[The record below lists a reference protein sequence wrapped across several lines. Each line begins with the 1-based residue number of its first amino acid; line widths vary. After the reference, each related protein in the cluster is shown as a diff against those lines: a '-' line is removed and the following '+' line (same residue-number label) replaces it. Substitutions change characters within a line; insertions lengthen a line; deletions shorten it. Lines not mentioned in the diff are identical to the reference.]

1 MTHRTLSGTMHFN
14 FTTTKENNM
23 AILQGEAYWASVTT
37 PNTTYDPVYS
47 VNLIVTPDVAEEFQS
62 RGFSIKMMDEGPA
75 LVIKR
80 KVSGPNGMV
89 RPAPKLVDRDKN
101 PLDARVGN
109 GSSVR
114 VQYKEW
120 ESEYKGKLFK
130 GLDFQAMQVL
140 ELIEV
145 GSPDGSELYSL
156 ATMGDAEME
165 DEL

>member
-1 MTHRTLSGTMHFN
+1 
-14 FTTTKENNM
+14 M
-23 AILQGEAYWASVTT
+23 AILQGAAYWVSATT

-47 VNLIVTPDVAEEFQS
+47 VNLVVDQEVAEDFKS
-62 RGFSIKMMDEGPA
+62 RGFTVKQMDEGPA

-80 KVSGPNGMV
+80 KVNGPNGMI
-89 RPAPKLVDRDKN
+89 RPAPRLVDQYKN

-109 GSSVR
+109 GSVVK

-120 ESEYKGKLFK
+120 QSDWKGQTFY
-130 GLDFQAMQVL
+130 GLDFQAMQVI

-145 GSPDGSELYSL
+145 GSPDGSEF
-156 ATMGDAEME
+156 GIEDDME